1 MFSRKNEMKFLCFVS
16 HISLGCKWLNSS
28 WTCLGKMRNADSW
41 NVMKTWTIKPW
52 ELQGCRWMVQKNW
65 NIQSKTPGDSLSKS
79 SCFCFSLCNG
89 SLLFLWRLVLLHS
102 KKHCSHTSRV
112 LHPDGWRIKL
122 HFLQWKV
129 KNYQGRKIC
138 CLSQEI
144 LSISRPVF
152 CSLGKGGWSYRWT
165 QTFSQNH
172 LVWLGEERF
181 QKNGSKVYRERYSG
195 QIK

>member
-1 MFSRKNEMKFLCFVS
+1 MFSRKNEMKFLCSVS

-52 ELQGCRWMVQKNW
+52 ELQGCRWIVQKNW
-65 NIQSKTPGDSLSKS
+65 NIRSKTLGDSLSKS
-79 SCFCFSLCNG
+79 SCFCFSLCDG
-89 SLLFLWRLVLLHS
+89 SLLFLWKLGSSSWQETLL
-102 KKHCSHTSRV
+102 SHFPSSTS
-112 LHPDGWRIKL
+112 WWIKL
-122 HFLQWKV
+122 YFLQWKV
-129 KNYQGRKIC
+129 KNYQGREIC
-138 CLSQEI
+138 CLSRKT

-165 QTFSQNH
+165 WTFSQNH
-172 LVWLGEERF
+172 LVWLREEHF